1 MIMFQRTCLSL
12 TSSATACTLLAADVA
27 QAAGDAAGHG
37 GGIKE
42 DLPFWG
48 IVAFIGFLIAIKKL
62 GWDSLTSGMQDREA
76 NENRLIAEAE
86 QLRASTA
93 EQLRLNKGQM
103 ESLDELVR
111 QTLAEAQRDADHT
124 RKDIRAAA
132 EQEALLSRQRAEQE
146 ISRVRNQSLS
156 DLFEATASRIAAEA
170 EARIRKTLTPGAQQ
184 RLIDAAVGEFVA
196 QKP

>member
-1 MIMFQRTCLSL
+1 
-12 TSSATACTLLAADVA
+12 
-27 QAAGDAAGHG
+27 
-37 GGIKE
+37 
-42 DLPFWG
+42 
-48 IVAFIGFLIAIKKL
+48 
-62 GWDSLTSGMQDREA
+62 MQDREA